1 MTRATSTAS
10 SVLYSVLLIFLCFV
24 RVQVQARYHKQANCS
39 RSCGEIQNIKYPFR
53 LKGDPSGCGDP
64 DYEFSCVDDRTIL
77 EIFPGKFYVHNI
89 SYNDQIL
96 RLVDVNFAN
105 GSCSLPSGSVL
116 SADRDVKDSRF
127 GGFVNSSRSLFR
139 FMKCSKNIS
148 SLQTAANYTRVPCL
162 TTNGSYLYA
171 IYDRDYYYH
180 RQPQPSCSLIS
191 VAPVDFDQ
199 DIKFPSYEAIMELLQ
214 AGFDVGWSVECR
226 DCSLAGKGCL
236 VSSWDQPI
244 TYVCSREYKEPT
256 SLQIIL
262 ILVGIGIG
270 ALVGLF
276 FIILILVVVIRK
288 YRRGRR
294 KAAKKKLQNQQCLT
308 PTISNSGTN

>member
-1 MTRATSTAS
+1 MELDGSFESLTYS
-10 SVLYSVLLIFLCFV
+10 SHSLTKI
-24 RVQVQARYHKQANCS
+24 QARYHKQGNCS
-39 RSCGEIQNIKYPFR
+39 SSCGEIQSIKYPFR
-53 LKGDPSGCGDP
+53 LKGDPSGCGDS
-64 DYEFSCVDDRTIL
+64 DHEFSCVDDRTIL
-77 EIFPGKFYVHNI
+77 EIFPGRFYVHNI

-116 SADRDVKDSRF
+116 SADRDVKDFRF

-148 SLQTAANYTRVPCL
+148 SLQTAANYTRVPRL

-199 DIKFPSYEAIMELLQ
+199 DIKFPSYEAVMELLQ

-236 VSSWDQPI
+236 STKNPHH
-244 TYVCSREYKEPT
+244 
-256 SLQIIL
+256 
-262 ILVGIGIG
+262 
-270 ALVGLF
+270 F
-276 FIILILVVVIRK
+276 
-288 YRRGRR
+288 
-294 KAAKKKLQNQQCLT
+294 KL
-308 PTISNSGTN
+308 S

>member
-1 MTRATSTAS
+1 MQIMRRATNTAS

-39 RSCGEIQNIKYPFR
+39 SACGEIQNIKYPFR
-53 LKGDPSGCGDP
+53 LKGDPSGCGDS

-116 SADRDVKDSRF
+116 SADRDVKDFRF

-199 DIKFPSYEAIMELLQ
+199 DIKFPSYEAVMELLQ

-236 VSSWDQPI
+236 VSSWDQPL
-244 TYVCSREYKEPT
+244 TYACSREYKEPT

-294 KAAKKKLQNQQCLT
+294 KAAKKKLQ
-308 PTISNSGTN
+308 ISNA

>member
-1 MTRATSTAS
+1 MTRASTAS

-39 RSCGEIQNIKYPFR
+39 RSCGEIQIIKYPFR

-116 SADRDVKDSRF
+116 SAYGDVKDFRF

-199 DIKFPSYEAIMELLQ
+199 DIKFPSYEAVMELLQ

-276 FIILILVVVIRK
+276 FIVLILVVVIRK